1 VATINLRLDKRG
13 NRPDKHGRFN
23 LSVIVQHQGEVLYL
37 NVDKLTEQQYNHV
50 FVKRSLDEKSKEYRL
65 RCDEFLE
72 KAEKVFERVI
82 PFDRQQFREEFF
94 KEEVIEPVTKI
105 TPTEMTYF
113 EMAEYFRENKRLK
126 PASKNRMK
134 TARNQLEKFKPGLTY
149 KDITVNFLNDF
160 EYEVSKRGG
169 SPATI
174 SGYMTDIRTVIN
186 YHRNITKFIPQD
198 YKYPFGAGGYGIRTY
213 FPSKVVL
220 RAEEIQSIAEL
231 TDFETKVQE
240 WARDI
245 WLFLYRCNGINFV
258 DLLAM
263 RWDYIKGGCFIF
275 YRTKT
280 KTTRRSNI
288 KPISVPIDDKLQ
300 AVLDKIGVKD
310 SPFIIGKMKEGYTE
324 TTLTNKSHK
333 LCAEINKEL
342 KYVTQKLD
350 LSLSLVLDIARDS
363 YATTLNRNGRP
374 INHIAELMGHASPV
388 ITSKHYVGQLSKE
401 QVKEIN
407 SCLF

>member
-1 VATINLRLDKRG
+1 MATINIRLDKRG

-72 KAEKVFERVI
+72 KAEKVFERLI
-82 PFDRQQFREEFF
+82 PFERQQFREEFF
-94 KEEVIEPVTKI
+94 KEEVIEPVVKI

-126 PASKNRMK
+126 PSSKNRMK

-149 KDITVNFLNDF
+149 KDITVNFLHDFDF
-160 EYEVSKRGG
+160 EVTKRGV

-198 YKYPFGAGGYGIRTY
+198 YEYPFGSGGYGIKTF
-213 FPSKVVL
+213 FPTKVVL
-220 RAEEIQSIAEL
+220 MAEEMQAIADL
-231 TDFETKVQE
+231 TEFETEKQE

-263 RWDYIKGGCFIF
+263 RWDHIKGGCFMF

-280 KTTRRSNI
+280 KTTRRNNI
-288 KPISVPIDDKLQ
+288 KHIRAPLDVKLKD
-300 AVLDKIGVKD
+300 VLDKIGVKD
-310 SPFIIGKMKEGYTE
+310 SPYILGKLKDGYTD
-324 TTLTNKSHK
+324 TTLANKSHK
-333 LCAEINKEL
+333 LCGEINKEL
-342 KYVTQKLD
+342 KYITQKLD
-350 LSLSLVLDIARDS
+350 LSLNLVLDIARDS
-363 YATTLNRNGRP
+363 YATTLNRNGRS
-374 INHIAELMGHASPV
+374 INHIAEHLGHATTIV
-388 ITSKHYVGQLSKE
+388 TQHYIGQLTVE
-401 QVKEIN
+401 QSKEIN
-407 SCLF
+407 SCLY

>member
-1 VATINLRLDKRG
+1 MATINIRLDKRG

-50 FVKRSLDEKSKEYRL
+50 FVKQALDDKSKEYRN
-65 RCDEFLE
+65 RCYKFRE
-72 KAEKVFERVI
+72 KAARVFESVI

-94 KEEVIEPVTKI
+94 KEEVVEPVVKI

-149 KDITVNFLNDF
+149 KDITVNFLHDF

-198 YKYPFGAGGYGIRTY
+198 YEYPFGAGGFGIRTY

-231 TDFETKVQE
+231 TDFETKEQE

-263 RWDYIKGGCFIF
+263 RWDHIKGGSFRF

-288 KPISVPIDDKLQ
+288 KPIVAPITDKLQ
-300 AVLDKIGVKD
+300 EVLDKIGVKD
-310 SPFIIGKMKEGYTE
+310 SPFIIGKMKDGYSD
-324 TTLTNKSHK
+324 TTLSNKSHK
-333 LCAEINKEL
+333 LCGEINKEL
-342 KYVTQKLD
+342 KYITQKLG
-350 LSLSLVLDIARDS
+350 LSLNLVLDIARDS
-363 YATTLNRNGRP
+363 YATTLNRNGRS
-374 INHIAELMGHASPV
+374 INHIAEHLGHATTV
-388 ITSKHYVGQLSKE
+388 VTQHYVGQLTVE
-401 QVKEIN
+401 QSKEIN
-407 SCLF
+407 SCLY

>member
-1 VATINLRLDKRG
+1 MATINIRLDKRG

-37 NVDKLTEQQYNHV
+37 IVDKLTEQQYNHV
-50 FVKRSLDEKSKEYRL
+50 FVKRSLDEKSKEYRQ

-72 KAEKVFERVI
+72 KAEKVFERVK

-94 KEEVIEPVTKI
+94 KEDLKEPANLIK
-105 TPTEMTYF
+105 PSEMTYF

-149 KDITVNFLNDF
+149 KDITVNFLHDF

-198 YKYPFGAGGYGIRTY
+198 YEYPFGAGGYGIRTY

-220 RAEEIQSIAEL
+220 RAEEIQAIAEL
-231 TDFETKVQE
+231 NEFETKEQE

-263 RWDYIKGGCFIF
+263 RWDHIKGSSFRF

-288 KPISVPIDDKLQ
+288 KPIVAPITDKLQ
-300 AVLDKIGVKD
+300 EVLDKIGIKN
-310 SPFIIGKMKEGYTE
+310 SSFIIGKMKDGYSD
-324 TTLTNKSHK
+324 TTLANKSHK
-333 LCAEINKEL
+333 LCGEINKEL

-350 LSLSLVLDIARDS
+350 LSLNLVLDIARDS
-363 YATTLNRNGRP
+363 YATTLNRNGRS
-374 INHIAELMGHASPV
+374 INHIAEHLGHATTIV
-388 ITSKHYVGQLSKE
+388 TQHYVGQLTEE
-401 QVKEIN
+401 QSKEIN
-407 SCLF
+407 SCLY

>member
-1 VATINLRLDKRG
+1 MATINIRLDKRG

-37 NVDKLTEQQYNHV
+37 NVDKLTQQQYNHV

-72 KAEKVFERVI
+72 KAEKVFARVI
-82 PFDRQQFREEFF
+82 PFDRQKFREEFF
-94 KEEVIEPVTKI
+94 KEEVVEPVVKV
-105 TPTEMTYF
+105 TPNEMTYY

-149 KDITVNFLNDF
+149 KDITVNFLHDF
-160 EYEVSKRGG
+160 DHEVTNRGV
-169 SPATI
+169 SAATI
-174 SGYMTDIRTVIN
+174 SGYITDIRTVIN

-198 YKYPFGAGGYGIRTY
+198 YEYPFGAGGYGIKTY
-213 FPSKVVL
+213 FPSKAVL
-220 RAEEIQSIAEL
+220 RAEEIQAIAEL
-231 TDFETKVQE
+231 NEFETEEQE

-263 RWDYIKGGCFIF
+263 RWDHIKGGSFRF

-288 KPISVPIDDKLQ
+288 KPIVAPITDKLQ
-300 AVLDKIGVKD
+300 EVLDKIGVKD
-310 SPFIIGKMKEGYTE
+310 SPFIIGKMKDGYSD
-324 TTLTNKSHK
+324 TTLSNKSHK
-333 LCAEINKEL
+333 LCGEINKEL

-350 LSLSLVLDIARDS
+350 LSINLVLDIARDS
-363 YATTLNRNGRP
+363 YATTLNRNGHS
-374 INHIAELMGHASPV
+374 INHIAEHLGHANTV
-388 ITSKHYVGQLSKE
+388 VTQHYVGQLTVE
-401 QVKEIN
+401 QSKEIN
-407 SCLF
+407 SCLY

>member
-1 VATINLRLDKRG
+1 MKEIFAQLRDDYTLIPVSEENRLKLKSYKPNQILRVEVYGTTRQRSVLQNKWIHSIFRLVAENMEDQDWNTPEK
-13 NRPDKHGRFN
+13 
-23 LSVIVQHQGEVLYL
+23 
-37 NVDKLTEQQYNHV
+37 
-50 FVKRSLDEKSKEYRL
+50 VKRNVKMAMR
-65 RCDEFLE
+65 
-72 KAEKVFERVI
+72 
-82 PFDRQQFREEFF
+82 FF
-94 KEEVIEPVTKI
+94 KDEVIEPVPKI

-263 RWDYIKGGCFIF
+263 RWDYIKGGCFFF

>member
-1 VATINLRLDKRG
+1 MATININLDKRG

-23 LSVIVQHQGEVLYL
+23 LAVIVQDKGNVLRL
-37 NVDKLTEQQYNHV
+37 NVDKLTVQQFIHV
-50 FVKRSLDEKSKEYRL
+50 FVKRSLDEASKEYRK
-65 RCDEFLE
+65 RCDEFRE
-72 KAEKVFERVI
+72 KAARVFEKISLSDTMR
-82 PFDRQQFREEFF
+82 FREEFF
-94 KEEVIEPVTKI
+94 KEEVNEPINQIK
-105 TPTEMTYF
+105 PSEMTYF
-113 EMAEYFRENKRLK
+113 EMAEYYREHKRLK

-149 KDITVNFLNDF
+149 KDITVNFLHDF
-160 EYEVSKRGG
+160 EYEVSKRGT
-169 SPATI
+169 SMATI
-174 SGYMTDIRTVIN
+174 AGYMTDIRTVIN
-186 YHRNITKFIPQD
+186 YHRNVTKFIPQE
-198 YKYPFGAGGYGIRTY
+198 YVYPFGAGGYIIKSFLPT
-213 FPSKVVL
+213 KIVL
-220 RAEEIQSIAEL
+220 GADEIKSIAEL
-231 TDFETKVQE
+231 TEFETTKQE

-263 RWDYIKGGCFIF
+263 RWDHIQGGSIIF

-288 KPISVPIDDKLQ
+288 KPISVTIDDKLQ
-300 AVLDKIGVKD
+300 SVLDKISVKD
-310 SPFIIGKMKEGYTE
+310 SPFIIGKMKDGYTD
-324 TTLTNKSHK
+324 TTLANKSHK

-342 KYVTQKLD
+342 NYVTQKLN

-363 YATTLNRNGRP
+363 YATTLNRNGRS

-407 SCLF
+407 SCLY

>member
-1 VATINLRLDKRG
+1 MATINLRLDKRG

-37 NVDKLTEQQYNHV
+37 NVDKLTEQQYKHV

-72 KAEKVFERVI
+72 KAEKVFARVK
-82 PFDRQQFREEFF
+82 PFDRKKFRVEFF
-94 KEEVIEPVTKI
+94 KEELVQPAFKVVLS
-105 TPTEMTYF
+105 EMTYF

-149 KDITVNFLNDF
+149 KDISINFLHDF
-160 EYEVSKRGG
+160 EYEVTKRGG

-198 YKYPFGAGGYGIRTY
+198 YEYPFGAGGYGIKTY

-220 RAEEIQSIAEL
+220 RAEEIQAIAEL
-231 TDFETKVQE
+231 TEFETKEQE

-263 RWDYIKGGCFIF
+263 RWDHIKGGSFRF

-288 KPISVPIDDKLQ
+288 KPIVAPITDKLQ
-300 AVLDKIGVKD
+300 EVLDKIGVKD
-310 SPFIIGKMKEGYTE
+310 SPFIIGKMKDGYSD
-324 TTLTNKSHK
+324 TTLSNKSHK
-333 LCAEINKEL
+333 LCGEINKEL

-350 LSLSLVLDIARDS
+350 LSLNLVLDIARDS
-363 YATTLNRNGRP
+363 YATTLNRNGRS
-374 INHIAELMGHASPV
+374 INHIAEHLGHATTV
-388 ITSKHYVGQLSKE
+388 VTQHYVGQLTVE
-401 QVKEIN
+401 QSKEIN
-407 SCLF
+407 SCLY

>member
-1 VATINLRLDKRG
+1 MATINIRLDKRG
-13 NRPDKHGRFN
+13 NRPDKYGRFN

-37 NVDKLTEQQYNHV
+37 NVDKLTEQQYNHI
-50 FVKRSLDEKSKEYRL
+50 FVKRSLDDKSKEYRQ

-82 PFDRQQFREEFF
+82 PFNRQQFREEFF
-94 KEEVIEPVTKI
+94 KEEVVEPVTKI

-149 KDITVNFLNDF
+149 KDITVNFLHDF

-186 YHRNITKFIPQD
+186 YHRNITKVIPQN
-198 YKYPFGAGGYGIRTY
+198 YEYPFGAGGYGIRTY

-231 TDFETKVQE
+231 TDFETKEQE

-263 RWDYIKGGCFIF
+263 RWDHIKGGCFIF

-288 KPISVPIDDKLQ
+288 KPIQAPLDDKLQ
-300 AVLDKIGVKD
+300 EVLDKIGVKD
-310 SPFIIGKMKEGYTE
+310 SPFIIGKMKDGYSD
-324 TTLTNKSHK
+324 TTLSNKSHK
-333 LCAEINKEL
+333 LCGEINKEL
-342 KYVTQKLD
+342 KYITQKLG
-350 LSLSLVLDIARDS
+350 LSLNLVLDIARDS
-363 YATTLNRNGRP
+363 YATTLNRNGRS
-374 INHIAELMGHASPV
+374 INHIAEHLGHATTV
-388 ITSKHYVGQLSKE
+388 VTQHYVGQLTVE
-401 QVKEIN
+401 QSMEIN
-407 SCLF
+407 SCLY

>member
-1 VATINLRLDKRG
+1 MATINIRLDKRG

-37 NVDKLTEQQYNHV
+37 NVDKLTEQQYKHV
-50 FVKRSLDEKSKEYRL
+50 FVKRSLDDKSKEYRQ

-72 KAEKVFERVI
+72 KAEKIFERLR

-94 KEEVIEPVTKI
+94 KEEVIEPVVKV
-105 TPTEMTYF
+105 TPTEMTYY

-126 PASKNRMK
+126 PSSKNRMK

-149 KDITVNFLNDF
+149 KDITVNFLHDF

-198 YKYPFGAGGYGIRTY
+198 YEYPFGAGGYGIRTY

-220 RAEEIQSIAEL
+220 RAEEIQAIAEL
-231 TDFETKVQE
+231 KEFETKKQE

-263 RWDYIKGGCFIF
+263 RWDHIQGGSFRF

-288 KPISVPIDDKLQ
+288 KPIVAPISDKLQ
-300 AVLDKIGVKD
+300 EVLDKIAVTD
-310 SPFIIGKMKEGYTE
+310 SPFIIGKMKDGYKDE
-324 TTLTNKSHK
+324 TLTNKSHK
-333 LCAEINKEL
+333 LCGEINKEL
-342 KYVTQKLD
+342 RYITRKLD
-350 LSLSLVLDIARDS
+350 LSLNLVLDIARDS
-363 YATTLNRNGRP
+363 FATTLNRNGRS
-374 INHIAELMGHASPV
+374 INHIAEHMGHATTGV
-388 ITSKHYVGQLSKE
+388 TQHYVGQLTVE
-401 QVKEIN
+401 QSKEIN
-407 SCLF
+407 SCLY

>member
-1 VATINLRLDKRG
+1 MATINIRLDKRG

-50 FVKRSLDEKSKEYRL
+50 FVKRSLDVNSKKYRQ

-72 KAEKVFERVI
+72 KAEKVFERSV
-82 PFDRQQFREEFF
+82 PFDRQKFRQEFF
-94 KEEVIEPVTKI
+94 KEDVIEPVVKV
-105 TPTEMTYF
+105 TPTEMTYY

-149 KDITVNFLNDF
+149 KDITVNFLHDF

-198 YKYPFGAGGYGIRTY
+198 YEYPFGAGGYGIRTY

-263 RWDYIKGGCFIF
+263 RWDHIKGGCFIF

-280 KTTRRSNI
+280 KTTRRNNI
-288 KPISVPIDDKLQ
+288 KPIQVPLDDKLRE
-300 AVLDKIGVKD
+300 VLGKIGVKD
-310 SPFIIGKMKEGYTE
+310 SPFIIGKMKDGYSD
-324 TTLTNKSHK
+324 TTLSNKSHK
-333 LCAEINKEL
+333 LCGEINKEL
-342 KYVTQKLD
+342 KYVTKKLD
-350 LSLSLVLDIARDS
+350 LSLNLVLDIARDS
-363 YATTLNRNGRP
+363 YATTLNRNGRS
-374 INHIAELMGHASPV
+374 INHIAEHMGHATT
-388 ITSKHYVGQLSKE
+388 IMTQHYVGPLTPEES
-401 QVKEIN
+401 KEIN
-407 SCLF
+407 NCLY

>member
-1 VATINLRLDKRG
+1 LD
-13 NRPDKHGRFN
+13 D
-23 LSVIVQHQGEVLYL
+23 
-37 NVDKLTEQQYNHV
+37 
-50 FVKRSLDEKSKEYRL
+50 KSKEYRL

-94 KEEVIEPVTKI
+94 KEEVVEPVTKI

-149 KDITVNFLNDF
+149 KDITVNFLHDF
-160 EYEVSKRGG
+160 EYEVTKRGG

-198 YKYPFGAGGYGIRTY
+198 YEYPFGAGGYGIRTY

-220 RAEEIQSIAEL
+220 RAEEMQAIAEL
-231 TDFETKVQE
+231 NEFETKEQE

-263 RWDYIKGGCFIF
+263 RWDHIKGGSFRF

-288 KPISVPIDDKLQ
+288 KPIVAPITDKLQ
-300 AVLDKIGVKD
+300 EVLDKIGVKD
-310 SPFIIGKMKEGYTE
+310 SPFIIGKMKDGYSD
-324 TTLTNKSHK
+324 TTLSNKSHK
-333 LCAEINKEL
+333 LCGEINKEL

-350 LSLSLVLDIARDS
+350 LSLNLVLDIARDS
-363 YATTLNRNGRP
+363 YATTLNRNGRS
-374 INHIAELMGHASPV
+374 INHIAEHLGHATTV
-388 ITSKHYVGQLSKE
+388 VTQHYVGQLTVE
-401 QVKEIN
+401 QSKEIN
-407 SCLF
+407 SCLY

>member
-1 VATINLRLDKRG
+1 MATINIRLDKRG
-13 NRPDKHGRFN
+13 NKPDKHGRFN

-50 FVKRSLDEKSKEYRL
+50 FLKRSLDDKSKEYRL

-72 KAEKVFERVI
+72 KAEKVFERLR
-82 PFDRQQFREEFF
+82 PFDRLQFREEFF
-94 KEEVIEPVTKI
+94 KEEVIVPVTKI

-149 KDITVNFLNDF
+149 KDITVNFLHDF

-198 YKYPFGAGGYGIRTY
+198 YEYPFGAGGYGIRTY

-220 RAEEIQSIAEL
+220 RAEEIQAIAEL
-231 TDFETKVQE
+231 TDFETKEQE

-263 RWDYIKGGCFIF
+263 RWDHIKGGCFIF

-288 KPISVPIDDKLQ
+288 KPIQAPLDDKLKE
-300 AVLDKIGVKD
+300 VLDKIGVKD
-310 SPFIIGKMKEGYTE
+310 SPFIIGKMKDGYTD
-324 TTLTNKSHK
+324 TTLANKSHK
-333 LCAEINKEL
+333 LCGQINKEL
-342 KYVTQKLD
+342 KYITRKLD
-350 LSLSLVLDIARDS
+350 LSLNLVLDIARDS
-363 YATTLNRNGRP
+363 FATTLNRNGRS
-374 INHIAELMGHASPV
+374 INHIAEHLGHATTV
-388 ITSKHYVGQLSKE
+388 VTQHYVGQLTVE
-401 QVKEIN
+401 QSKEIN
-407 SCLF
+407 SCLY

>member
-1 VATINLRLDKRG
+1 MATINIRLDKRG

-50 FVKRSLDEKSKEYRL
+50 FVKQALDDKSKEYRN
-65 RCDEFLE
+65 RCYKFRE
-72 KAEKVFERVI
+72 KAARVFESVI

-94 KEEVIEPVTKI
+94 KEEVVEPVVKI

-149 KDITVNFLNDF
+149 KDITVNFLHDF
-160 EYEVSKRGG
+160 EYEVTKRGG

-198 YKYPFGAGGYGIRTY
+198 YEYPFGAGGYGIKTY

-220 RAEEIQSIAEL
+220 RAEEIQAIAEL
-231 TDFETKVQE
+231 NEFETKEQE

-263 RWDYIKGGCFIF
+263 RWDHIKGGSFRF

-288 KPISVPIDDKLQ
+288 KPIVAPITDKLQ
-300 AVLDKIGVKD
+300 EVLDKIGVKD
-310 SPFIIGKMKEGYTE
+310 SPFIIGKMKDGYSD
-324 TTLTNKSHK
+324 TTLSNKSHK
-333 LCAEINKEL
+333 LCGEINKEL
-342 KYVTQKLD
+342 KYITQKLD
-350 LSLSLVLDIARDS
+350 LSLNLVLDIARDS
-363 YATTLNRNGRP
+363 YATTLNRNGRS
-374 INHIAELMGHASPV
+374 INHIAEHLGHATTV
-388 ITSKHYVGQLSKE
+388 VTQHYVGQLTVE
-401 QVKEIN
+401 QSKEIN
-407 SCLF
+407 SCLY

>member
-1 VATINLRLDKRG
+1 MATINIRLDKRG

-37 NVDKLTEQQYNHV
+37 NVDKLTQQQYNHV

-94 KEEVIEPVTKI
+94 KEEVVEPVVKN
-105 TPTEMTYF
+105 TPTEMNYF

-149 KDITVNFLNDF
+149 KDITVNFLHDFDF
-160 EYEVSKRGG
+160 EVTKRGV

-198 YKYPFGAGGYGIRTY
+198 YEYPFGAGGFGIRTY

-220 RAEEIQSIAEL
+220 RGEEIQSIAEL
-231 TDFETKVQE
+231 TDFETKEQE

-263 RWDYIKGGCFIF
+263 RWDHIKGGSFRF

-288 KPISVPIDDKLQ
+288 KPIVAPITDKLQ
-300 AVLDKIGVKD
+300 EVLDKIGVKD
-310 SPFIIGKMKEGYTE
+310 GPFIIGKMKDGYSD
-324 TTLTNKSHK
+324 TTLSNKSHK
-333 LCAEINKEL
+333 LCGEINKEL
-342 KYVTQKLD
+342 KYITQKLG
-350 LSLSLVLDIARDS
+350 LSLNLVLDIARDS
-363 YATTLNRNGRP
+363 YATTLNRNGRS
-374 INHIAELMGHASPV
+374 INHIAEHLGHATTV
-388 ITSKHYVGQLSKE
+388 VTQHYVGQLTVE
-401 QVKEIN
+401 QSLEIN
-407 SCLF
+407 SCLY

>member
-1 VATINLRLDKRG
+1 MATINIRLDKRG
-13 NRPDKHGRFN
+13 NRPDMHGRFN
-23 LSVIVQHQGEVLYL
+23 LSVIVQHKGEVLYL
-37 NVDKLTEQQYNHV
+37 NVDKLTEKQFNHV
-50 FVKRSLDEKSKEYRL
+50 FVKRSLDEKSKEYRQ

-72 KAEKVFERVI
+72 KAEKVFERLI

-94 KEEVIEPVTKI
+94 KQEVVEPVIKVI
-105 TPTEMTYF
+105 PTEMTYYQ
-113 EMAEYFRENKRLK
+113 MAEYFRVNKRLK

-134 TARNQLEKFKPGLTY
+134 TARNQLEKFKSGLTY
-149 KDITVNFLNDF
+149 KDITANFLHDF
-160 EYEVSKRGG
+160 EYEVSKRGV

-198 YKYPFGAGGYGIRTY
+198 YEYPFGAGGYGIRTY

-220 RAEEIQSIAEL
+220 RAEEIQAIAEL
-231 TDFETKVQE
+231 NEFETKEQE

-263 RWDYIKGGCFIF
+263 RWDHIKGGSFRF

-288 KPISVPIDDKLQ
+288 KPIVAPITDKLQ
-300 AVLDKIGVKD
+300 EVLDKIGVKD
-310 SPFIIGKMKEGYTE
+310 NPFIIGKMNEGYTD
-324 TTLTNKSHK
+324 TTLANKSHK
-333 LCAEINKEL
+333 VCGQINKEL
-342 KYVTQKLD
+342 RYITRKLD
-350 LSLSLVLDIARDS
+350 LSLNLVLDIARDS
-363 YATTLNRNGRP
+363 FATTLNRNGRS
-374 INHIAELMGHASPV
+374 INHIAEHLGHATTV
-388 ITSKHYVGQLSKE
+388 VTQHYVGQLTVE
-401 QVKEIN
+401 QSKEIN
-407 SCLF
+407 SCLY

>member
-1 VATINLRLDKRG
+1 MATINIRLDKRG

-72 KAEKVFERVI
+72 KAEKVFARVI

-94 KEEVIEPVTKI
+94 KEEVVEPVVKGI
-105 TPTEMTYF
+105 PTEMTYY

-149 KDITVNFLNDF
+149 KDIAVNFLHDF

-198 YKYPFGAGGYGIRTY
+198 YEYPFGAGGYGIKTY

-220 RAEEIQSIAEL
+220 RAEEIQAIAEL
-231 TDFETKVQE
+231 TEFETKEQE

-258 DLLAM
+258 DLLVM
-263 RWDYIKGGCFIF
+263 RWDHIKGGSFRF

-288 KPISVPIDDKLQ
+288 KPIVAPITDKLQ
-300 AVLDKIGVKD
+300 EVLDKIGVKD
-310 SPFIIGKMKEGYTE
+310 SPFIIGKMKDGYSD
-324 TTLTNKSHK
+324 TTLSNKSHK
-333 LCAEINKEL
+333 LCGEINKEL

-350 LSLSLVLDIARDS
+350 LSLNLVLDIARDS
-363 YATTLNRNGRP
+363 YATTLNRNGRS
-374 INHIAELMGHASPV
+374 INHIAEHLGHATTV
-388 ITSKHYVGQLSKE
+388 VTQHYVGQLTVE
-401 QVKEIN
+401 QSLEIN
-407 SCLF
+407 SCLY

>member
-1 VATINLRLDKRG
+1 MATINIRLDKRG

-50 FVKRSLDEKSKEYRL
+50 FVKRSLDDKSKEYRQ
-65 RCDEFLE
+65 RCDEFLD
-72 KAEKVFERVI
+72 KAEKVFTKVI

-94 KEEVIEPVTKI
+94 KEEVVEPVTKI
-105 TPTEMTYF
+105 TPTQMTYF

-149 KDITVNFLNDF
+149 KDITVKFLHDF
-160 EYEVSKRGG
+160 EHEVTKRGG

-198 YKYPFGAGGYGIRTY
+198 YEYPFGAGGYGIKTY

-220 RAEEIQSIAEL
+220 RAEEIQAIAEL
-231 TDFETKVQE
+231 TEFETKEQE

-263 RWDYIKGGCFIF
+263 RWDHIKGGSFRF

-288 KPISVPIDDKLQ
+288 KPIVAPITDKLQ
-300 AVLDKIGVKD
+300 EVLDKISVKD
-310 SPFIIGKMKEGYTE
+310 SPFIIGKMKDGYSD
-324 TTLTNKSHK
+324 TTLSNKSHK
-333 LCAEINKEL
+333 LCGEINKEL
-342 KYVTQKLD
+342 KYVTQKLG
-350 LSLSLVLDIARDS
+350 LSLNLVLDIARDS
-363 YATTLNRNGRP
+363 YATTLNRNGRS
-374 INHIAELMGHASPV
+374 INHIAEHLGHATTV
-388 ITSKHYVGQLSKE
+388 VTQHYVGQLTVE
-401 QVKEIN
+401 QSKEIN

>member
-1 VATINLRLDKRG
+1 MATININLDKRG

-23 LSVIVQHQGEVLYL
+23 LAVIVQDKGKVLRL
-37 NVDKLTEQQYNHV
+37 NVDKLTIQQFNHV
-50 FVKRSLDEKSKEYRL
+50 FVKRSLDEASKEYRK
-65 RCDEFLE
+65 RCDEFRE
-72 KAEKVFERVI
+72 KAARVFEKIRLSDI
-82 PFDRQQFREEFF
+82 MRFREEFF
-94 KEEVIEPVTKI
+94 KEEVIEPINQIK
-105 TPTEMTYF
+105 PSEMTYF

-149 KDITVNFLNDF
+149 KDITINFLHDF
-160 EYEVSKRGG
+160 EYEVTKRGG

-198 YKYPFGAGGYGIRTY
+198 YEYPFGAGGYGIKTY

-220 RAEEIQSIAEL
+220 RAEEIQAIAEL
-231 TDFETKVQE
+231 TEFETKEQE

-263 RWDYIKGGCFIF
+263 RWDHIKGGSFRF

-288 KPISVPIDDKLQ
+288 KPIVAPITDKLQ
-300 AVLDKIGVKD
+300 EVLDKIGVKD
-310 SPFIIGKMKEGYTE
+310 SPFIIGKMKDGYSD
-324 TTLTNKSHK
+324 TTLSNKSHK
-333 LCAEINKEL
+333 LCGEINKEL

-350 LSLSLVLDIARDS
+350 LSLNLVLDIARDS
-363 YATTLNRNGRP
+363 YATTLNRNGRS
-374 INHIAELMGHASPV
+374 INHIAEHLGHATTV
-388 ITSKHYVGQLSKE
+388 VTQHYVGQLTVE
-401 QVKEIN
+401 QSKEIN

>member
-1 VATINLRLDKRG
+1 MATINIRLDKRG

-50 FVKRSLDEKSKEYRL
+50 FVKRSLDEKSKEYRQ

-72 KAEKVFERVI
+72 KAENVFERLR

-94 KEEVIEPVTKI
+94 KEEVIEPVIKV
-105 TPTEMTYF
+105 TPTEMNYYQ
-113 EMAEYFRENKRLK
+113 MAEYFRVNKRLK

-149 KDITVNFLNDF
+149 KDITVNFLQDF

-186 YHRNITKFIPQD
+186 YHRNITKFILQD
-198 YKYPFGAGGYGIRTY
+198 YEYPFGAGGYGIRTY

-220 RAEEIQSIAEL
+220 RAEEIQAIAEL
-231 TDFETKVQE
+231 NEFETKEQE

-263 RWDYIKGGCFIF
+263 RWDHIQGGSFRF

-288 KPISVPIDDKLQ
+288 KPIVAPITDKLQ
-300 AVLDKIGVKD
+300 EVLDKIGVKD
-310 SPFIIGKMKEGYTE
+310 SPFIIGKMKDGYSD
-324 TTLTNKSHK
+324 TTLSNKSHK
-333 LCAEINKEL
+333 LCGEINKEL
-342 KYVTQKLD
+342 RYVTQKLD
-350 LSLSLVLDIARDS
+350 LSLNLVLDIARDS
-363 YATTLNRNGRP
+363 YATTLNRNGRS
-374 INHIAELMGHASPV
+374 INHIAEHLGHATTV
-388 ITSKHYVGQLSKE
+388 VTQHYVGQLTVE
-401 QVKEIN
+401 QSKEIN

>member
-1 VATINLRLDKRG
+1 MATINLRLDKRG
-13 NRPDKHGRFN
+13 SRPDMHGRFN

-37 NVDKLTEQQYNHV
+37 NVDKLTEQQFNHV
-50 FVKRSLDEKSKEYRL
+50 FVKRSLDEKSKEYRQ

-72 KAEKVFERVI
+72 KAEKVFERI
-82 PFDRQQFREEFF
+82 TPFDRQQFRKEFF
-94 KEEVIEPVTKI
+94 KEEVIEPVVRVA
-105 TPTEMTYF
+105 PTEMTYYQ
-113 EMAEYFRENKRLK
+113 MAEYFRENKRLK

-134 TARNQLEKFKPGLTY
+134 TARNQLEKFKLGLTY
-149 KDITVNFLNDF
+149 KDITVNFLHDF

-186 YHRNITKFIPQD
+186 YHRNITKFIPQE
-198 YKYPFGAGGYGIRTY
+198 YEYPFGAGGYGIRTY

-220 RAEEIQSIAEL
+220 RAEEIQAIAEL
-231 TDFETKVQE
+231 NEFETKEQE

-263 RWDYIKGGCFIF
+263 RWDYIKGGSFRF

-288 KPISVPIDDKLQ
+288 KPIVAPITDKLQ
-300 AVLDKIGVKD
+300 EVLDKVGVKD
-310 SPFIIGKMKEGYTE
+310 SPFIIGKMNEGYTD
-324 TTLTNKSHK
+324 TTLANKSHK
-333 LCAEINKEL
+333 VCGQINKQL

-350 LSLSLVLDIARDS
+350 LSLNLVLDIARDS
-363 YATTLNRNGRP
+363 FATTLNRNGRS
-374 INHIAELMGHASPV
+374 INHIAEHLGHATTV
-388 ITSKHYVGQLSKE
+388 VTQHYVGQLTVE
-401 QVKEIN
+401 QSKEIN
-407 SCLF
+407 SCLY